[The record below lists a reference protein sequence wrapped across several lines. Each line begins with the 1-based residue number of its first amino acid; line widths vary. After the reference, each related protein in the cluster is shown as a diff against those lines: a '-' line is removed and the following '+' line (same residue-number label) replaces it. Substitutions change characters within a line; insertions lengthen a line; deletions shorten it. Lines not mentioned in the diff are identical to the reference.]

1 VVIGVTGLP
10 ACGKST
16 VAAMLASLGAS
27 PVDADR
33 LAHEALET
41 PAAARAVERI
51 LGVRVRGPGGRVD
64 RGAVAARVF
73 GPGGGTA
80 LARLE
85 ALLHPLVRRRMREAV
100 AAARRRSAPAA
111 VLDAP
116 LLFEAGVD
124 RGCDV
129 TVFVDAPRAVRLR
142 RARARGWTARGL
154 GAREARQ
161 WKASARR
168 RRADEV
174 VDNGGSRS
182 ATWKQVRALWSRAV
196 PAAARAGKR

>member
-1 VVIGVTGLP
+1 VIGVTGLP

-16 VAAMLASLGAS
+16 VAAMLASLGAA

-33 LAHEALET
+33 LAHEALDD
-41 PAAARAVERI
+41 PATARAVERI
-51 LGVRVRGPGGRVD
+51 LGVRVRRPGGGVD
-64 RGAVAARVF
+64 RAAVAARVF
-73 GPGGGTA
+73 GERGRAA
-80 LARLE
+80 LRRVE
-85 ALLHPLVRRRMREAV
+85 ALLHPLVRRGMREAV

-124 RGCDV
+124 RSCDL
-129 TVFVDAPRAVRLR
+129 TVFVHAPREARLR
-142 RARARGWTARGL
+142 RARSRGWTARGL
-154 GAREARQ
+154 RAREARQ
-161 WKASARR
+161 WSAAARR
-168 RRADEV
+168 RRADTV

-196 PAAARAGKR
+196 PAAAGRG